1 MKSFIA
7 SMVVVLAVFVTASS
21 VHAQCGPRAAV
32 VVGGGFGGFGGFV
45 PQSVV
50 VPQSTAFFSGGNV
63 AFINTPQA
71 FVAQPFVAAPF
82 VATPFVNQVQQINV
96 RRGALGRV
104 RQINVRTSARP
115 QAVFNVGASALFI
128 R

>member
-7 SMVVVLAVFVTASS
+7 SMVVVLVVFLTASS

-32 VVGGGFGGFGGFV
+32 VVGGGFGGFV

-63 AFINTPQA
+63 AFINTPQT

>member
-1 MKSFIA
+1 MKTFIA
-7 SMVVVLAVFVTASS
+7 SMLVVIAVLVTAGN
-21 VHAQCGPRAAV
+21 VHAQCGSRAAV
-32 VVGGGFGGFGGFV
+32 VVGGGFGFGGFA
-45 PQSVV
+45 PQAVV

-71 FVAQPFVAAPF
+71 FVASPFVASPFIAAPF
-82 VATPFVNQVQQINV
+82 GNQVQQINV

-104 RQINVRTSARP
+104 RQINVRTSASPR
-115 QAVFNVGASALFI
+115 AVFNVGASALFI